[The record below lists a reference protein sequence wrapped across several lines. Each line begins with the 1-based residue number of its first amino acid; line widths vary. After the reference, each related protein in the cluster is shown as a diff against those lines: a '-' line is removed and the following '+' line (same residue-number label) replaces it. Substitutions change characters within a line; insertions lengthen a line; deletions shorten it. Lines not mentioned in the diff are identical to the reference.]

1 MKKDDIEILFK
12 NLEGSFNDEEPQYGH
27 QNRFLEKLRSTNDTS
42 IATVEKPSWNKLFS
56 IAASI
61 IILAVL
67 SFGLL
72 NQTPSI
78 EEQVA
83 KVSPEISNSQFYFA
97 SLIEEQIKELNAEN
111 SPETQKIILDTTAQL
126 KKLEANYESLKKDLV
141 AGGNSKLLLS
151 AMITNFQTRIDLLND
166 VLEQMEDIKNLKNYN
181 DANYTL

>member
-1 MKKDDIEILFK
+1 MEKDDIEILFK
-12 NLEGSFNDEEPQYGH
+12 NLEGSFNEKEPQSGH
-27 QNRFLEKLRSTNDTS
+27 QDRFLEKLSSTNDTS
-42 IATVEKPSWNKLFS
+42 IAAAEKPSWKKLFS

-61 IILAVL
+61 AILAVV
-67 SFGLL
+67 SIGLL

-97 SLIEEQIKELNAEN
+97 SLIEDQITELNAEN
-111 SPETQKIILDTTAQL
+111 SPETQKIISDTMIQL
-126 KKLEANYESLKKDLV
+126 KNLEANYTNLEKDLV

-166 VLEQMEDIKNLKNYN
+166 VLEQIEDIKNLKNYN